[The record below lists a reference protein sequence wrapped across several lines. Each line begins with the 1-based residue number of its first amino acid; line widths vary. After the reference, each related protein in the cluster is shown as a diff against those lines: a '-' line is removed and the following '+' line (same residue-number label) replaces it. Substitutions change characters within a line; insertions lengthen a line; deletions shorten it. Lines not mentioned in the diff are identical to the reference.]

1 MPMGCKRFKN
11 QRTGA
16 LLEIK
21 KKVINPLGVYAGKS
35 ERCVLGKQYL
45 VYHHF
50 FVDKEG
56 KVVKYEDIYKEVQ

>member
-1 MPMGCKRFKN
+1 MEYKRFKN

-21 KKVINPLGVYAGKS
+21 KKVINPLAVYAGKS
-35 ERCVLGKQYL
+35 EKFVLGKHYI

-50 FVDKEG
+50 FVDKDG
-56 KVVKYEDIYKEVQ
+56 KVVKYEDVYEEVQ